1 MKKVICDTYHASA
14 VIGLQKGYSGE
25 MLTMEAFRAALL
37 KAQAILKD
45 NTGILLSVKLTPCE
59 IVFLGQE
66 EPSVTL
72 EFINYPRYPLPY
84 EQWKHG
90 VLTLTEHLMRLLHQ
104 NRVVVVF
111 PGETV
116 MFEESEATDP
126 RIRL

>member
-14 VIGLQKGYSGE
+14 VIGLQKGYSDE

-45 NTGILLSVKLTPCE
+45 NTGTLLSVKLTPCE

-72 EFINYPRYPLPY
+72 EFINYPRFPLPD
-84 EQWKHG
+84 EQWKQG
-90 VLTLTEHLMRLLHQ
+90 VLSLTEHLMELLDQ

-111 PGETV
+111 PGQTV
-116 MFEESEATDP
+116 MLEKSSSIDP